1 MDKYPEFVITRNEMR
16 QCKRSNDV
24 HADKNG
30 CREYSIM
37 SCPHGCLL
45 EVVVASNSITHSKA
59 NAVRDHLVVCP
70 NFTGERPVKRGK
82 PSEKSSVLVPF
93 TCNHPHHDKQ
103 SQEWDEMKKRLVGVE
118 SKLDITLKVVAQ
130 HHIWWQKGAELV
142 GLQPP
147 QDPPVILGALKL
159 LRDQSA
165 STTLSMTSDS
175 THLLQQQETFKLM
188 LTQKDDTISQKDEMM
203 SEYKASLEQKTTE
216 NSELKLEL
224 DNERIHVEKMRKE
237 VEAASRASV
246 EASKREAEARAREAE
261 KMEALAA
268 SKKREEVLNSRYKE
282 SLRSLEKVTKNH
294 KHIGKSLLSHAQQ
307 TQKSY
312 VLQSN
317 KLPKIDE

>member
-30 CREYSIM
+30 CRSYSIM
-37 SCPHGCLL
+37 PCPHGCLVEL
-45 EVVVASNSITHSKA
+45 VVASNSITHSKA
-59 NAVRDHLVVCP
+59 NAVRDHLVICP
-70 NFTGERPVKRGK
+70 NFTGERPAKRGK
-82 PSEKSSVLVPF
+82 PSEKSTALVPF

-103 SQEWDEMKKRLVGVE
+103 SQEWEDMKHRMSEME
-118 SKLDITLKVVAQ
+118 SKLGHTEDKLDVTLKVVAQ
-130 HHIWWQKGAELV
+130 HHIWWQRGAELV

-147 QDPPVILGALKL
+147 QDPPVILDALKL

-165 STTLSMTSDS
+165 STTLGMTSDS
-175 THLLQQQETFKLM
+175 TRLLEQHETFKLM
-188 LTQKDDTISQKDEMM
+188 LSQKDDTISQKDVMM
-203 SEYKASLEQKTTE
+203 SEYKANLEQKTTE

-246 EASKREAEARAREAE
+246 EASKREAE

-268 SKKREEVLNSRYKE
+268 SKKREEVLNSKYKE

-294 KHIGKSLLSHAQQ
+294 KQIGKSLLSHAQQ
-307 TQKSY
+307 AQKSY
-312 VLQSN
+312 VLQNN
-317 KLPKIDE
+317 KLSKSGE